1 MLLDG
6 TASFAAAHD
15 ADRMHDA
22 AVLRERAKVR
32 YLPDPELAALLPA
45 RVAVV
50 EVTLRDGTRLRERVE
65 AVRGTVRNPMQ
76 RDEVVAKARDLIE
89 PVLGGATAS
98 RLIAA
103 ILALDVSADIRSL
116 RPLLQAPRD

>member
-15 ADRMHDA
+15 AARMRDE

-50 EVTLRDGTRLRERVE
+50 EVTLRDGTRFSERVE
-65 AVRGTVRNPMQ
+65 AVRGTVRNPME
-76 RDEVVAKARDLIE
+76 RDESLPKRV
-89 PVLGGATAS
+89 TSSS
-98 RLIAA
+98 RCSGVPLPAA
-103 ILALDVSADIRSL
+103 CSRRSS
-116 RPLLQAPRD
+116 R

>member
-1 MLLDG
+1 MRQCF
-6 TASFAAAHD
+6 ASA
-15 ADRMHDA
+15 
-22 AVLRERAKVR
+22 AKVR

-65 AVRGTVRNPMQ
+65 AVRGTVRNPMG

-89 PVLGGATAS
+89 PVLGGATSS
-98 RLIAA
+98 RLIAT
-103 ILALDVSADIRSL
+103 ILALEESSDLRSL
-116 RPLLQAPRD
+116 RPLLQRPPRQ